1 MCSRVIIARKTSQ
14 IWALEK
20 QRQRVHL
27 VHVYV
32 PSGFPA
38 KTRSSLRR
46 LTCAPSSGHRA
57 SFSRSRFPP
66 SSTVSAQRGVVQK
79 RGIRGTDSPRRRKR
93 TSLSISRIC
102 LHVHRQTV
110 STLCTFSAR
119 MCHEECSSGA
129 EIVTARRAHYRQVAG
144 TMTRVKHGL
153 ILVAIIALFASGEA
167 RIRDEP
173 VERDGRALIPIA
185 MDYGFEEEGTKRER
199 KRSCFAYARGYLRIV
214 MRQVS
219 VACLNPSNPP
229 TLPLKRT
236 N

>member
-1 MCSRVIIARKTSQ
+1 
-14 IWALEK
+14 
-20 QRQRVHL
+20 
-27 VHVYV
+27 
-32 PSGFPA
+32 
-38 KTRSSLRR
+38 
-46 LTCAPSSGHRA
+46 
-57 SFSRSRFPP
+57 
-66 SSTVSAQRGVVQK
+66 
-79 RGIRGTDSPRRRKR
+79 
-93 TSLSISRIC
+93 
-102 LHVHRQTV
+102 
-110 STLCTFSAR
+110 
-119 MCHEECSSGA
+119 
-129 EIVTARRAHYRQVAG
+129 
-144 TMTRVKHGL
+144 MTRVKHGL

-199 KRSCFAYARGYLRIV
+199 KRSCFAYAPGYLRIV